1 MKTAY
6 RKSIYVFLLFIALA
20 FLVESCKKDWLEP
33 KPLSIFTPENAFV
46 DSRGMYG
53 ALTACEKA
61 MREEFY
67 GGIARLNWEMCFSEV
82 SVIGITDRPG
92 PPQNMNIQVNP
103 ISSQN
108 SDNTTMEWYWNQ
120 AFKIIKYAN
129 VVISRINNTTFASEA
144 ERNAVLGSAYFH
156 RAYQYYRLVH
166 QFGDVPFIGREIQ
179 EPKLDFYSTQREV
192 ILRKIKKDMEFA
204 STWCSDNVDRGRI
217 TKGACAHLL
226 TKINLALGEFD
237 AAITSA
243 SAVINGGTYSLMKTA
258 FGSIP
263 KEDGNY
269 LTNLGVVRDDVIS
282 RLHWW
287 ANKAI
292 SANKEVLLLAMS
304 VEDLVSSRLDLKCM
318 YNAVPFWS
326 CANSNMLYTPDGKGP
341 GTSATPGEAI
351 KLVETFGRGVGT
363 TRATSYATKRVWDDP
378 NDLRHKKYNWMEMED
393 LVYNSSKSKEGA
405 YYGKPLQFRDGT
417 GKVLTTD
424 TIRNWF
430 GWPHYK
436 LYNPEPRVTQPG
448 GGSYDWYIFRLAET
462 YLLRAEAYWWKGDL
476 VNAMADVN
484 AVRTR
489 AGCAPYTNTAT
500 FDIGT
505 ILDERVRELYYEEP
519 RKTELTRISYIF
531 AKTGKSY
538 QSNSYTTAN
547 FGTKNFFFDRI
558 TEKNDFY
565 NKNVKAVNGQEFT
578 MSAYHV
584 LWPIPQ
590 TSINSNPKGVINQN
604 FGYDGYA
611 NNVPAL
617 STIPAED
624 DN

>member
-1 MKTAY
+1 MKTSY
-6 RKSIYVFLLFIALA
+6 IKSLCIVLLFIPLS
-20 FLVESCKKDWLEP
+20 LGLNSCNDEWLEP

-46 DSRGMYG
+46 DSRGLYG

-67 GGIARLNWEMCFSEV
+67 AFTAPIIFELIFTEEC
-82 SVIGITDRPG
+82 VIGITDRPG
-92 PPQNMNIQVNP
+92 PPQNMNVQVNP
-103 ISSQN
+103 TSSQN
-108 SDNTTMEWYWNQ
+108 SDNTRLEWYWDQ
-120 AFKIIKYAN
+120 AFRIIKYAN
-129 VVISRINNTTFASEA
+129 VVIDRIDDTEFINED

-156 RAYQYYRLVH
+156 RAYQYYRLTN
-166 QFGDVPFIGREIQ
+166 QFGDVPFIGREVK
-179 EPKLDFYSTQREV
+179 EPKLDFYSTEREV

-204 STWCSDNVDRGRI
+204 AEWCKDNVDRGRI
-217 TKGACAHLL
+217 TKGACGHLL

-237 AAITSA
+237 DAIESA
-243 SAVINGGTYSLMKTA
+243 NAVINGGTYSLMKTP
-258 FGSIP
+258 FGAIP

-269 LTNLGVVRDDVIS
+269 LTNLGVVRDDVIA

-292 SANKEVLLLAMS
+292 AANKEVLLMAIS
-304 VEDLVSSRLDLKCM
+304 VEELIDSRLDLVTM

-326 CANSNMLYTPDGKGP
+326 CANSNMIYTPDGKGP
-341 GTSATPGEAI
+341 STSATVGEPI

-363 TRATSYATKRVWDDP
+363 ARATSYATKMIWDDP

-393 LVYNSSKSKEGA
+393 LVYNSKKSKEGN
-405 YYGKPLQFRDGT
+405 YYGKPLQLRDSL

-436 LYNPEPRVTQPG
+436 LYVPDPRLVQARG
-448 GGSYDWYIFRLAET
+448 GAYDWYIYRLAET
-462 YLLRAEAYWWKGDL
+462 YLLRAEAYWWKGDIPM
-476 VNAMADVN
+476 AMADVN
-484 AVRTR
+484 EVRTR
-489 AGCAPYTNTAT
+489 AGCAPYTDPAT

-505 ILDERVRELYYEEP
+505 ILDERTRELYYEEP
-519 RKTELTRISYIF
+519 RKTELSRMAFIF

-538 QSNSYTTAN
+538 HGNTYSVAN

-578 MSAYHV
+578 MSPFHV
-584 LWPIPQ
+584 LWPVPQ

-604 FGYDGYA
+604 YGYDGYE
-611 NNVPAL
+611 NNVPPL
-617 STIPAED
+617 TVIPPEED
-624 DN
+624 N